1 MRMKTGISFVVDAD
15 PDRTMDAV
23 TAVEMMPEWSSVYS
37 DARIATRDEQ
47 GRPLRVF
54 VKAALLNFLDDQ
66 VLEYT
71 WTDNQCSW
79 KVADSTR
86 GAKGGGFIEIDID
99 ADTGGTEVRYGI
111 DMYMPLPVPGIL
123 LKRSVRKALE
133 AMVPSF
139 TTFVLRYPEREN
151 YQII

>member
-1 MRMKTGISFVVDAD
+1 MRMKTGITFLVDAD

-37 DARIATRDEQ
+37 DARVAGRDEH

-54 VKAALLNFLDDQ
+54 VQAALLNFLDDQ

-71 WTDNQCSW
+71 WTDIRCSW

-86 GAKGGGFIEIDID
+86 GAKGGGYMEIDFD
-99 ADTGGTEVRYGI
+99 ADTGGTVVRYGV
-111 DMYMPLPVPGIL
+111 DMYLPLPVPGIL

-133 AMVPSF
+133 AMVPNF
-139 TTFVLRYPEREN
+139 TAFVQQYPEREN

>member
-15 PDRTMDAV
+15 PDRTMDV
-23 TAVEMMPEWSSVYS
+23 LTAVEMMPEWSSVYS
-37 DARIATRDEQ
+37 DARVAGRDEL

-71 WTDNQCSW
+71 WTDNRCSW

-86 GAKGGGFIEIDID
+86 GAKGGGYIEIDID
-99 ADTGGTEVRYGI
+99 ADAGGTEVRYGI

-139 TTFVLRYPEREN
+139 TAFVQQYPEREN
-151 YQII
+151 YQTI